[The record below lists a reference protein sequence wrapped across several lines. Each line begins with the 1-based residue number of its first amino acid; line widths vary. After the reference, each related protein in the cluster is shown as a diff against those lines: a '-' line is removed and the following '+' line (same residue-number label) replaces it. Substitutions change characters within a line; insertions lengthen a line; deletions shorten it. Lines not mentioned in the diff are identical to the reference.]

1 MTGNIY
7 IKGNLYITDSMD
19 TSQLKENGIIIYVKE
34 DCFFYS
40 EKEKIKLKDDDVFIE
55 DLFTKM
61 DVNNIV
67 VFDEY
72 IK

>member
-19 TSQLKENGIIIYVKE
+19 TSQLKENGITIYVKE

-67 VFDEY
+67 VFDEC